1 MWCSKRLAL
10 FKTIKNTT
18 LVPIERTNDHKV
30 TLPQKKLYQLE
41 YYLKC
46 VNFSGYEK
54 KKFV

>member
-30 TLPQKKLYQLE
+30 TLPQKKLYQVE

-46 VNFSGYEK
+46 VNFSGC
-54 KKFV
+54 